1 LRLCPSFNA
10 FLLVEEKERGDDPN
24 DVAAV
29 DALLTG
35 EALVCWADARDDE
48 AALGDLLLFPA
59 AAGEVSI

>member
-1 LRLCPSFNA
+1 
-10 FLLVEEKERGDDPN
+10 LVEEKERGDDPN